1 MLKKAQ
7 WIFIWLPLAA
17 VLLALAVANRET
29 VLVSWN
35 PLSDSPST
43 GIEAPLFLVILFSI
57 AVGALCGGF
66 TVWLGQG
73 KWRRAAKQRGQE
85 ASRLRRESEQ
95 LGRQLEAA
103 SQPRLETGTP
113 VSSDQA

>member
-17 VLLALAVANRET
+17 VLLALAVANRQS

-35 PLSDSPST
+35 PLSDTPAT
-43 GIEAPLFLVILFSI
+43 GIEAPLFLVILAAI
-57 AVGALCGGF
+57 TVGALCGGF

-85 ASRLRRESEQ
+85 ASRLRQETEQ

-103 SQPRLETGTP
+103 AQQRLEAP
-113 VSSDQA
+113 SSPAQGPH